1 MMVFYHMAITCLQL
15 EINTDKGWS
24 SCLESLQTQMR
35 TCRTTCTHT
44 HRWSQSKLHIVSGD
58 ITSSMDIR
66 HLDSQ
71 DIIQVFTHIPSV
83 NEGHVYVQ
91 SLQKV

>member
-1 MMVFYHMAITCLQL
+1 MY
-15 EINTDKGWS
+15 
-24 SCLESLQTQMR
+24 
-35 TCRTTCTHT
+35 THT
-44 HRWSQSKLHIVSGD
+44 QVVTEQTAYSEWGHNFKPC
-58 ITSSMDIR
+58 MDIR

-83 NEGHVYVQ
+83 NEGHVHVQ